1 MENKVLAIVNGNEIT
16 EKDINRSLLRFPKET
31 QDHYKT
37 EEGKK
42 EFLDQMIN
50 FELIYNYALDG
61 DMKNDSDYIE
71 QMHLIEKDVLIQ
83 TGVKNIMSNINI
95 TEEEIE
101 KYYKD
106 NMQMFKSEETASAKH
121 ILVDTLEEI
130 KKIQLEI
137 TNGMPFEDA
146 AKKYS
151 KCPSAPQGGSLGSF
165 TRGRMVPEFEKAAFE
180 LQVGEISE
188 PVKTQFGY
196 HLIQLDEIS
205 AGSVKTLE
213 EARPTI
219 AENISHQKQNEK
231 YINSV
236 TELKNKYK
244 VEIK

>member
-16 EKDINRSLLRFPKET
+16 EKDIKRSLLRFPQET

-61 DMKNDSDYIE
+61 DMKNDADYIE
-71 QMHLIEKDVLIQ
+71 QMHLIEKDILIQ
-83 TGVKNIMSNINI
+83 TGVKNIMSDINI

-106 NMQMFKSEETASAKH
+106 NIQMFKSEETASAKH
-121 ILVDTLEEI
+121 ILVDTLEQMKEI
-130 KKIQLEI
+130 KLEI
-137 TNGMPFEDA
+137 TNGMSFEEA

-165 TRGRMVPEFEKAAFE
+165 TRGRMVPEFEKVAFE
-180 LQVGEISE
+180 LKVGEISE

-196 HLIQLDEIS
+196 HLIQLDEKS
-205 AGSVKTLE
+205 AGNVKTLE

-231 YINSV
+231 YISSV
-236 TELKNKYK
+236 TELKNKYN